1 MNSHKKI
8 YCFCLPFLFCLAGNL
23 SAQNKTISIDVKN
36 VNLEQFFNIV
46 EKQTSYKFS
55 YRNSIL
61 DEKQNITLKMENV
74 SIDDVLNTVLV
85 PKGLKYSI
93 ASEYLIVITKAGT
106 GQK

>member
-46 EKQTSYKFS
+46 ENKPVINFRTGTVFWMKN
-55 YRNSIL
+55 RIL
-61 DEKQNITLKMENV
+61 
-74 SIDDVLNTVLV
+74 
-85 PKGLKYSI
+85 P
-93 ASEYLIVITKAGT
+93 
-106 GQK
+106 